1 MPDLYDAVGHGMW
14 AYSHAAFRV
23 AAVGPGRFPLT
34 PGTLIAVTHRRE
46 TDVPVVSPVLYFG
59 SGGTRSRPN
68 RLHFAARDDMFLPGF
83 FAGFP
88 PELPLRA
95 RRLLYPLSVARGLA
109 RVNVFPIRSAS
120 VARLGEVLAAR
131 PRTPLAELL
140 PAEAADGF
148 SARAAALG
156 LPPPVRSRDVLRG
169 GYADLLWQA
178 VEAKDLADGLE
189 DFWSARAARA
199 AADFRT
205 LVELMRARKILIVF
219 PEGRPSPDG
228 EIGPIRPGVGALVR
242 RGRPPA
248 VRPLALAYDPLGS
261 GRTRVHV
268 ALGEPIE
275 PPGEDVEE
283 TLLGLLRVTMPL
295 TCGQVVAAA
304 LGRGAEADPVALL
317 GELTDAVEAAR
328 EEGRPIESDLATA
341 AGRKHR
347 LAEALAAA
355 PRRAAELPF
364 LANEYASARPT
375 RSETR

>member
-1 MPDLYDAVGHGMW
+1 
-14 AYSHAAFRV
+14 
-23 AAVGPGRFPLT
+23 
-34 PGTLIAVTHRRE
+34 
-46 TDVPVVSPVLYFG
+46 
-59 SGGTRSRPN
+59 
-68 RLHFAARDDMFLPGF
+68 MFLPGF

-109 RVNVFPIRSAS
+109 RVNVYPIRSAS

-131 PRTPLAELL
+131 PEAPLADLL
-140 PAEAADGF
+140 PADGAAGF
-148 SARAAALG
+148 SDRATALG
-156 LPPPVRSRDVLRG
+156 LPQPARAGDVLRG

-178 VEAKDLADGLE
+178 VEAGDLASGLE

-199 AADFRT
+199 AADFRA
-205 LVELMRARKILIVF
+205 LVEIMRDRRILIVF

-248 VRPLALAYDPLGS
+248 VRPLALAYDPLGP

-283 TLLGLLRVTMPL
+283 TLLGLMRVTMPL
-295 TCGQVVAAA
+295 TCGQVVANA
-304 LGRGAEADPVALL
+304 LERGAEADPLALL
-317 GELTDAVEAAR
+317 GELTDGVEAAR
-328 EEGRPIESDLATA
+328 AEGRPIEQGLATPE
-341 AGRKHR
+341 GRRRR
-347 LAEALAAA
+347 LAEAVAAA
-355 PRRAAELPF
+355 PSHAADLPF
-364 LANEYASARPT
+364 LAREHASARPART
-375 RSETR
+375 ESR